1 MTVKMNKA
9 AKRVREEESRAKVL
23 LFDTETKASRE
34 AKPAYKTKRGVMFRG
49 VAETVLSSRRARK
62 YQGKVQLIFTSPPFP
77 LNRKKKYGNAKGDAY
92 LKWLTSFAPIFKKLL
107 KKDGSIVMEMGNAWE
122 SGSPVMSPLAL
133 KALLAFLEAG
143 KFNLCQQ
150 FVCYNPARLP
160 SPAQWVNV
168 ERIRVKDSYTHVW
181 WMSSTKRPKADN
193 RNVLKPYSAAML
205 GLLSTKRYNAGKRP
219 SEHKIGKKSF
229 FKNNKGA
236 IPSNVLLEDER
247 IPTNLLKLSNTT
259 SVDDYLRYCRDR
271 ELVPHPA
278 RMPIGLPQF
287 FIKFLTESRDLVLDP
302 FAGSNTTGAAAES
315 LKRRWMSVE
324 VQPDYIAASK
334 GRFPQFSKRKKRR
347 SALRSSDKAA

>member
-1 MTVKMNKA
+1 MNLKMNKV
-9 AKRVREEESRAKVL
+9 AKRIRKDASKAKVMF
-23 LFDTETKASRE
+23 FDTETTASVAAR
-34 AKPAYKTKRGVMFRG
+34 PAYKTLRGVMFHG
-49 VAETVLSSRRARK
+49 VAETVLSSRRAKK

-77 LNRKKKYGNAKGDAY
+77 LNRKKKYGNAQGDAY

-122 SGSPVMSPLAL
+122 PGSPVMSPLAL

-143 KFNLCQQ
+143 KFHLCQQ

-193 RNVLKPYSAAML
+193 RKVLKPYSAAML
-205 GLLSTKRYNAGKRP
+205 ELLSTKRYNAGKRP

-229 FKNNKGA
+229 FKNNNGA
-236 IPSNVLLEDER
+236 IPSNVLLEDDQ
-247 IPTNLLKLSNTT
+247 IPTNFLKLSNTA
-259 SVDDYLRYCRDR
+259 SIDDYLRYCRDR

-278 RMPIGLPQF
+278 RMPIGLPEF

-302 FAGSNTTGAAAES
+302 FAGSNTTGAAAER

-324 VQPDYIAASK
+324 ARLDYITASK
-334 GRFPQFSKRKKRR
+334 GRFPQFSSGKKKRR
-347 SALRSSDKAA
+347 AA

>member
-1 MTVKMNKA
+1 MK
-9 AKRVREEESRAKVL
+9 KRSANRLASEKSDSKVL
-23 LFDTETKASRE
+23 LFDAQTKTRVR
-34 AKPAYKTKRGVMFRG
+34 AKPAYKTRRGVMLCG
-49 VAETVLSSRRARK
+49 VAESVLSLKRAKK
-62 YQGKVQLIFTSPPFP
+62 YEGKVQLIFTSPPFP
-77 LNRKKKYGNAKGDAY
+77 LNRKKKYGNAQGDAY

-143 KFNLCQQ
+143 KFHLCQQ

-181 WMSSTKRPKADN
+181 WMASTKRPKADN
-193 RNVLKPYSAAML
+193 RRVLKPYSSAML
-205 GLLSTKRYNAGKRP
+205 ELLKTKRYNAGKRP

-229 FKNNKGA
+229 FSNNKGA
-236 IPSNVLLEDER
+236 IPSNVLLEDEL
-247 IPTNLLKLSNTT
+247 IPTNLLKLSNTA
-259 SVDDYLRYCRDR
+259 SFDDYLRYCRER

-278 RMPIGLPQF
+278 RMPIGLPEF

-302 FAGSNTTGAAAES
+302 FAGSNTTGAAAER
-315 LKRRWMSVE
+315 LKRRWLAIE
-324 VQPDYIAASK
+324 ARPDYIATSK
-334 GRFPQFSKRKKRR
+334 GRFPKFSARKRR
-347 SALRSSDKAA
+347 KSSQNSGKAA